1 MVNIAANAPGQGWSL
16 RTAMPRSSF
25 RDQLM
30 FVSDFQ
36 LFSQLKS

>member
-16 RTAMPRSSF
+16 RTAMPLSSF

-36 LFSQLKS
+36 LFSR